1 MITYFFFNWK
11 YPQVQ
16 METKEQFS
24 IQLKNWFCQKTDDEL
39 AQYLIMQLING
50 GECSHI
56 FVKSIP
62 EETRKNW
69 ILTLQLLCG
78 KKVLFPLGT
87 NETVQQLFVELQM
100 RYKNCAHH
108 ELNRIRAEFCK
119 YIDSL

>member
-1 MITYFFFNWK
+1 
-11 YPQVQ
+11 
-16 METKEQFS
+16 MESRLQFA
-24 IQLKNWFCQKTDDEL
+24 IELKNWFCHKSDDEL
-39 AQYLIMQLING
+39 AEYLIMQLINDG
-50 GECSHI
+50 NCSHI
-56 FVKSIP
+56 FLNSIP

-78 KKVLFPLGT
+78 KKVLFPIGT
-87 NETVQQLFVELQM
+87 DKTVRLMFVELQM